1 MSTPILTLQDS
12 LTRLTVAPEIGA
24 SLVNWVR
31 LSDGLPLLRPS
42 DDEALASANPR
53 KLACYPLAPWS
64 NRIGGGGFDCPDGW
78 LALQANTSH
87 EALPI
92 HGSAWQQPWQV
103 IHQSEQAATLELHSQ
118 VPFPY
123 RARFEIALHEGQLS
137 LDLYVT
143 HHGEHPIWYGLGL
156 HPYLPRTPAT
166 RLQASARSVWL
177 CDDDKLSHEHITIPA
192 DWNFNEQ
199 RALPQELVDNAF
211 TNWNG
216 QAYIV
221 QPDHGYQL
229 QCNTTDTNV
238 YLLFCPT
245 EQNFFC
251 FEPVSHP
258 VNAHHL
264 PGRPGLVLL
273 HRDQTTHLRYSLH
286 YRPLPAS

>member
-42 DDEALASANPR
+42 DEQALASANPR
-53 KLACYPLAPWS
+53 KLACYPLVPWS

-103 IHQSEQAATLELHSQ
+103 IHQTEQAATLELHSQ

-123 RARFEIALHEGQLS
+123 RARFEIVLHEGQLS
-137 LDLYVT
+137 LALHVT
-143 HHGEHPIWYGLGL
+143 HQGEHQTWYGLGL

-177 CDDDKLSHEHITIPA
+177 FDDDKLSREHITIPA
-192 DWNFNEQ
+192 DWDFNEQ

-211 TNWNG
+211 TDWNG

>member
-31 LSDGLPLLRPS
+31 LSDSLPLLRPS
-42 DDEALASANPR
+42 DEQALASANPR
-53 KLACYPLAPWS
+53 KLACYPLVPWS
-64 NRIGGGGFDCPDGW
+64 NRIGGGGFDCPNGW

-103 IHQSEQAATLELHSQ
+103 IHQTEQAATLELHSQ
-118 VPFPY
+118 MPFPY
-123 RARFEIALHEGQLS
+123 HARFEIALHEGQLS
-137 LDLYVT
+137 LDLHVT
-143 HHGEHPIWYGLGL
+143 HQGEQPTWYGLGL

-166 RLQASARSVWL
+166 RLQALARSVWL
-177 CDDDKLSHEHITIPA
+177 CDDDKLSSEHITIPA
-192 DWNFNEQ
+192 DWDFNEQ

-211 TNWNG
+211 TDWNG

-264 PGRPGLVLL
+264 PGRPGLLLL
-273 HRDQTTHLRYSLH
+273 HRDQTTRLRYSLH
-286 YRPLPAS
+286 YRPLQAS